1 MVTTK
6 SDSEKFYK
14 MVDELE
20 NKKGSNDLEEQIRIL
35 TYRNETLHKQNEKQT
50 QEIIELRNDNK
61 KLAQQVD
68 DYVSKLRKNGVI

>member
-1 MVTTK
+1 MVTTNK
-6 SDSEKFYK
+6 DSKEFYK
-14 MVDELE
+14 MVDKLE
-20 NKKGSNDLEEQIRIL
+20 NEKGPNDLEEQIRIL
-35 TYRNETLHKQNEKQT
+35 TFRNETLHKQNEKQT

>member
-20 NKKGSNDLEEQIRIL
+20 NKKGPNDLEEQIRIL
-35 TYRNETLHKQNEKQT
+35 TFRNETLHKQNKKQT
-50 QEIIELRNDNK
+50 QELIELRNDNK

>member
-35 TYRNETLHKQNEKQT
+35 TFRNETLHKQNEKQT
-50 QEIIELRNDNK
+50 QEIIELRNDNR

-68 DYVSKLRKNGVI
+68 DYVSKLRENGVI

>member
-35 TYRNETLHKQNEKQT
+35 TFRNETLHKQNEKQT

>member
-14 MVDELE
+14 IVDELE
-20 NKKGSNDLEEQIRIL
+20 SKIGPNYLEEQIRIL
-35 TYRNETLHKQNEKQT
+35 TFRNETLHKQNEKQT
-50 QEIIELRNDNK
+50 QEIIELRNDNR

-68 DYVSKLRKNGVI
+68 DYVSKLRENGVI

>member
-20 NKKGSNDLEEQIRIL
+20 NKKGPNDLEEQIRIL
-35 TYRNETLHKQNEKQT
+35 TFRNETLHKQNEKQT
-50 QEIIELRNDNK
+50 QEIIELRNYNR

-68 DYVSKLRKNGVI
+68 DYVSKLRENGVI